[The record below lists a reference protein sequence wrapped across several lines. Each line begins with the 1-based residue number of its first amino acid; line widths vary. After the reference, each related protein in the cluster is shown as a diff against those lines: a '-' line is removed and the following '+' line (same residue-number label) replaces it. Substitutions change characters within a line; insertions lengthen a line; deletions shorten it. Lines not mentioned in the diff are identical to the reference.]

1 MIRVNH
7 VTKVYKG
14 DCFET
19 TALDDVSFEVE
30 DGAFVGILGESGSG
44 KTTLLNLLGGMDR
57 ATSGEVLYSDTDIE
71 GFSAMEMDRFRKKN
85 IAFVFQNFALMNEFS
100 VYENLEAA
108 LLARNYKKKERQRII
123 RDILERFG
131 ITELQYKYPGQ
142 ISGGQ
147 KQRVAI
153 ARAVIMDCPY
163 ILADEPTGALDEE
176 NTRCVMELFLDLK
189 KSGKTIVVITHD
201 SVVAGYADCLLTIRD
216 GKLWEK

>member
-1 MIRVNH
+1 MRN

-19 TALDDVSFEVE
+19 KALDDVSFEVE

-57 ATSGEVLYSDTDIE
+57 ATSGEVLYSDMNIE
-71 GFSAMEMDRFRKKN
+71 ELSATKMDRFRKKN

-108 LLARNYKKKERQRII
+108 LLARNYKKKERKQII
-123 RDILERFG
+123 SDILERFG

-176 NTRCVMELFLDLK
+176 NTRCVMELFEHLK
-189 KSGKTIVVITHD
+189 ESGKTIVVITHD
-201 SVVAGYADCLLTIRD
+201 DMVAGYADYLLTIRD